1 MASHHAST
9 PSEAA
14 ASPQPGYRHRG
25 ILARVG
31 VRVLERAR
39 TTAKVGR
46 RPNAT
51 PDDRDLPE
59 PAFRPMTPGAAEA
72 LKDAIRRALPLGLAL
87 IALGAIAMVALREY
101 QGPRYEASADVLVST
116 DNTQYV
122 LAGIDPPYV
131 DPERVIQNAVA
142 IAGSGEL
149 YTRAAA
155 RLGNSIG
162 TGSDLSAATS
172 VSSSRGTDVITFAT
186 AAKDSD
192 KAIAIANAVARAYE
206 GFRSDL
212 KLRDIRQAIARLSNE
227 LPETA
232 AAQRGPLREQIDRLE
247 LLATVNASDARV
259 IEPATYAVQTNPRP
273 VRDAVSGAA
282 IGLVIAL
289 LIAGAREALN
299 TRVRSDADVE
309 SLLDAPVLASIQTLP
324 KRTKL
329 VTLGG
334 RHEPRFSDA
343 YALLAANLGRLWRD
357 ESPVAL
363 AITSAVKGEGKTT
376 TAANLAVAFARRG
389 ARVIL
394 ADFDVRKPS
403 LAPLFRIPGTAP
415 GVVQLVTG
423 KAQLKDTMW
432 EVSLNG
438 SGPGRVV
445 AVPVGVAQAMER
457 KVGGKNDGSPSGAGS
472 LRVIPSGGTVRGVA
486 LAHSPQ
492 VNQLIERLKNEADI
506 VLLDTP
512 PALLTVEM
520 AELAR
525 AVDLVLVVARQ
536 GHVTRRS
543 LQALSRQASG
553 WKAEV
558 VGAVVTDTPAEDDY
572 YGH

>member
-1 MASHHAST
+1 
-9 PSEAA
+9 
-14 ASPQPGYRHRG
+14 
-25 ILARVG
+25 
-31 VRVLERAR
+31 
-39 TTAKVGR
+39 
-46 RPNAT
+46 
-51 PDDRDLPE
+51 
-59 PAFRPMTPGAAEA
+59 MTPGAAEA
-72 LKDAIRRALPLGLAL
+72 LKDAIRRALPLGIAL
-87 IALGAIAMVALREY
+87 IVLGAIAMVALRQYE
-101 QGPRYEASADVLVST
+101 GPSYSASADVLVAT

-142 IAGSGEL
+142 IAESDDL
-149 YTRAAA
+149 YERAAA
-155 RLGNSIG
+155 RLGNSVG
-162 TGSDLSAATS
+162 TGSDLSSATS
-172 VSSSRGTDVITFAT
+172 VSSSQGEDVITFTAT
-186 AAKDSD
+186 APTAD
-192 KAIAIANAVARAYE
+192 AAVAIANSVARAYE
-206 GFRSDL
+206 GYRSDL
-212 KLRDIRQAIARLSNE
+212 KLRDIRQAIARLTNE
-227 LPETA
+227 LPDTEV
-232 AAQRGPLREQIDRLE
+232 AQRAPLREQIDRLQ

-259 IEPATYAVQTNPRP
+259 IDPATGAVQTNPRP
-273 VRDAVSGAA
+273 VRDAMSGAA

-324 KRTKL
+324 KRSQL

-334 RHEPRFSDA
+334 RHEGRFSDA
-343 YALLAANLGRLWRD
+343 YALLAANLGRLRRD
-357 ESPVAL
+357 EGPVAL
-363 AITSAVKGEGKTT
+363 AITSAVKSEGKTT

-389 ARVIL
+389 ERVIL

-403 LAPLFRIPGTAP
+403 LGPIFGIPSTVP
-415 GVVQLVTG
+415 GVVQLVSG
-423 KAQLKDTMW
+423 KAQLKDTIW

-438 SGPGRVV
+438 SGPRRVV
-445 AVPVGVAQAMER
+445 AVPLGAAQALR
-457 KVGGKNDGSPSGAGS
+457 RRTKATDGASGVGT

-492 VNQLIERLKNEADI
+492 VNQLIERLKKEADI
-506 VLLDTP
+506 VVLDTP

-520 AELAR
+520 AELSR

-536 GHVTRRS
+536 GRVTRRS

-572 YGH
+572 YGQ